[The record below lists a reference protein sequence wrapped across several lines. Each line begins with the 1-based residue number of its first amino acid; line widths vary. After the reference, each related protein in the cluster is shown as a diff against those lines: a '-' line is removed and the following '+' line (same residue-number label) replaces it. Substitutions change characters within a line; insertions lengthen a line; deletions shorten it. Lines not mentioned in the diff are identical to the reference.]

1 MRKVQKKAKLFFI
14 AVIIAAI
21 AVYGFVQM
29 NKPIEIKTSTIKK
42 QSLIRSFKESG
53 KIKSNDEIIV
63 TPKYNARIN
72 YIVKEG
78 DRVSKGDLLLE
89 LNNVELS
96 AKKNALNAQI
106 GSLSGQRE
114 MSKVKI
120 YDSQLKTLDIG
131 INLAKQQL
139 EELKDDRDK
148 YKELYDSGAV
158 AFTDYDKIKRA
169 YDSAKKNLELKENEK
184 KVLLDTAKEKSGT
197 TQYYDSQKQGINAQI
212 QEIDNNL
219 AYSRVYASSDA
230 IVTKAMGKVGG
241 FANASMQILE
251 LSPSN
256 DIIVLCSVLSS
267 DALALKENQKVKI
280 LQNVGEDTYEKSGKI
295 INIAKYA
302 KTKIS
307 SLGLEEQRVDVKI
320 AMDNMDKIIV
330 GADIDVVFESMH
342 IDNIL
347 SVAKSSV
354 FEDEKNKY
362 VWKLEKDTLK
372 KTKLEI
378 GRQSDYD
385 YEVLSG
391 LKEGDIIAIDA
402 NDTKIKE
409 GLKIKVKKEE

>member
-1 MRKVQKKAKLFFI
+1 MRKLQKKAKLFFI
-14 AVIIAAI
+14 AVIIVAV

-29 NKPIEIKTSTIKK
+29 NKPVEIKTATIKK

-78 DRVSKGDLLLE
+78 DKVSKGDLLLE

-120 YDSQLKTLDIG
+120 YDSQLKTLDIA

-158 AFTDYDKIKRA
+158 AFADYDKINRA

-280 LQNVGEDTYEKSGKI
+280 LQKVGEDTYEKSGKI

>member
-1 MRKVQKKAKLFFI
+1 M
-14 AVIIAAI
+14 
-21 AVYGFVQM
+21 
-29 NKPIEIKTSTIKK
+29 
-42 QSLIRSFKESG
+42 
-53 KIKSNDEIIV
+53 
-63 TPKYNARIN
+63 
-72 YIVKEG
+72 
-78 DRVSKGDLLLE
+78 
-89 LNNVELS
+89 
-96 AKKNALNAQI
+96 
-106 GSLSGQRE
+106 
-114 MSKVKI
+114 
-120 YDSQLKTLDIG
+120 
-131 INLAKQQL
+131 
-139 EELKDDRDK
+139 
-148 YKELYDSGAV
+148 
-158 AFTDYDKIKRA
+158 
-169 YDSAKKNLELKENEK
+169 
-184 KVLLDTAKEKSGT
+184 
-197 TQYYDSQKQGINAQI
+197 
-212 QEIDNNL
+212 
-219 AYSRVYASSDA
+219 
-230 IVTKAMGKVGG
+230 
-241 FANASMQILE
+241 
-251 LSPSN
+251 
-256 DIIVLCSVLSS
+256 SS

-280 LQNVGEDTYEKSGKI
+280 LQKVGEDTYEKSGKI

>member
-1 MRKVQKKAKLFFI
+1 M
-14 AVIIAAI
+14 
-21 AVYGFVQM
+21 
-29 NKPIEIKTSTIKK
+29 
-42 QSLIRSFKESG
+42 
-53 KIKSNDEIIV
+53 
-63 TPKYNARIN
+63 
-72 YIVKEG
+72 
-78 DRVSKGDLLLE
+78 
-89 LNNVELS
+89 
-96 AKKNALNAQI
+96 
-106 GSLSGQRE
+106 
-114 MSKVKI
+114 
-120 YDSQLKTLDIG
+120 
-131 INLAKQQL
+131 
-139 EELKDDRDK
+139 
-148 YKELYDSGAV
+148 
-158 AFTDYDKIKRA
+158 
-169 YDSAKKNLELKENEK
+169 ELKENEK

-219 AYSRVYASSDA
+219 AYSRVYAPSDA

-280 LQNVGEDTYEKSGKI
+280 LQKVGEDSYEKSGKI

-320 AMDNMDKIIV
+320 AISNMDKIIV
-330 GADIDVVFESMH
+330 GEDIDVIFESMH
-342 IDNIL
+342 IDNVL
-347 SVAKSSV
+347 TVAKSSV
-354 FEDEKNKY
+354 FEDEKDKY
-362 VWKLEKDTLK
+362 VWRVEKDTLK

-385 YEVLSG
+385 YEVVSG

-409 GLKIKVKKEE
+409 GLKVKVKKEE

>member
-1 MRKVQKKAKLFFI
+1 VRKVQKKAKLFFI
-14 AVIIAAI
+14 AVIIVAA

-29 NKPIEIKTSTIKK
+29 NKPVEIKTATIKK

-78 DRVSKGDLLLE
+78 DKVSKGDLLLE

-120 YDSQLKTLDIG
+120 YDSQLKSLDIG

-139 EELKDDRDK
+139 DELKDDRDK
-148 YKELYDSGAV
+148 YKELYDNGAV
-158 AFTDYDKIKRA
+158 AFTDYDKINRA

-280 LQNVGEDTYEKSGKI
+280 LQKVGEDTYEKSGKI

-372 KTKLEI
+372 KIKLEI

-409 GLKIKVKKEE
+409 GMKIKIKNEE

>member
-14 AVIIAAI
+14 AVIIVAA

-29 NKPIEIKTSTIKK
+29 NKPVEIKTATIKK

-78 DRVSKGDLLLE
+78 DKVSKGDLLLE

-120 YDSQLKTLDIG
+120 YDSQLKSLDIG

-139 EELKDDRDK
+139 DELKDDRDK
-148 YKELYDSGAV
+148 YKELYDNGAV
-158 AFTDYDKIKRA
+158 AFTDYDKINRA

-280 LQNVGEDTYEKSGKI
+280 LQKVGEDTYEKSGKI

-372 KTKLEI
+372 KIKLEI

-409 GLKIKVKKEE
+409 GMKIKIKNEE

>member
-1 MRKVQKKAKLFFI
+1 MQK
-14 AVIIAAI
+14 
-21 AVYGFVQM
+21 
-29 NKPIEIKTSTIKK
+29 
-42 QSLIRSFKESG
+42 
-53 KIKSNDEIIV
+53 
-63 TPKYNARIN
+63 
-72 YIVKEG
+72 
-78 DRVSKGDLLLE
+78 
-89 LNNVELS
+89 
-96 AKKNALNAQI
+96 
-106 GSLSGQRE
+106 
-114 MSKVKI
+114 
-120 YDSQLKTLDIG
+120 
-131 INLAKQQL
+131 
-139 EELKDDRDK
+139 
-148 YKELYDSGAV
+148 
-158 AFTDYDKIKRA
+158 
-169 YDSAKKNLELKENEK
+169 
-184 KVLLDTAKEKSGT
+184 
-197 TQYYDSQKQGINAQI
+197 
-212 QEIDNNL
+212 
-219 AYSRVYASSDA
+219 
-230 IVTKAMGKVGG
+230 
-241 FANASMQILE
+241 
-251 LSPSN
+251 
-256 DIIVLCSVLSS
+256 
-267 DALALKENQKVKI
+267 
-280 LQNVGEDTYEKSGKI
+280 VGEDTYEKSGKI

-409 GLKIKVKKEE
+409 GLKIKVKNEE

>member
-1 MRKVQKKAKLFFI
+1 MQKKAKLFFI
-14 AVIIAAI
+14 AVIIVAA

-29 NKPIEIKTSTIKK
+29 NKPVEIKTATIKK

-78 DRVSKGDLLLE
+78 DKVSKGDLLLE

-120 YDSQLKTLDIG
+120 YDSQLKSLDIG

-139 EELKDDRDK
+139 DELKDDRDK
-148 YKELYDSGAV
+148 YKELYDNGAV
-158 AFTDYDKIKRA
+158 AFTDYDKINRA

-280 LQNVGEDTYEKSGKI
+280 LQKVGEDTYEKSGKI

-372 KTKLEI
+372 KIKLEI

-409 GLKIKVKKEE
+409 GMKIKIKNEE

>member
-14 AVIIAAI
+14 AVIIVAI

-29 NKPIEIKTSTIKK
+29 NKPVEIKTASIKK

-53 KIKSNDEIIV
+53 KIKSNDEIVI

-78 DRVSKGDLLLE
+78 DKVSKGDLLLE

-96 AKKNALNAQI
+96 AKKKALNAQI

-120 YDSQLKTLDIG
+120 YDSQLKSLDIA
-131 INLAKQQL
+131 INLAKQQV
-139 EELKDDRDK
+139 EELKDDQER
-148 YKELYDSGAV
+148 YKELYDSGAA
-158 AFTDYDKIKRA
+158 AFTDYDKIIRA

-184 KVLLDTAKEKSGT
+184 RVLLDTAKEKSGT

-219 AYSRVYASSDA
+219 AYSRVYAPSDA

-241 FANASMQILE
+241 FANASTQILE

-267 DALALKENQKVKI
+267 DAMALKENQKVKI
-280 LQNVGEDTYEKSGKI
+280 LQKIGEDTYEKSGRI

-320 AMDNMDKIIV
+320 AIDNMDKIIV
-330 GADIDVVFESMH
+330 GADIDLIFESMH
-342 IDNIL
+342 IDNVL
-347 SVAKSSV
+347 TVAKSSV
-354 FEDEKNKY
+354 FEDEKYKY
-362 VWKLEKDTLK
+362 VWKVDKDTVK

-409 GLKIKVKKEE
+409 GLKVKIKNGE